1 MRILLCDDHPI
12 VIMSLAELFIAHG
25 HEVVAT
31 AAHPE
36 ELEELVAAH
45 SPDVCVSDLLFDGQQ
60 DAAAALSA
68 IEEIAKV
75 TDVVVVS
82 GAADATQRT
91 AAMAAG
97 AVAVVSK
104 AAPPADLVALVEGR
118 SDVCAVLPRP
128 AGANPYFLTRRE
140 QQVLQSLIDGD
151 STERMAARL
160 GMRHATARSHVQSV
174 LLKLG
179 VHSRTAA
186 VSVGVRQGLVVLS
199 A

>member
-1 MRILLCDDHPI
+1 MRILICDDHPI

-31 AAHPE
+31 ATSPAE
-36 ELEELVAAH
+36 MVDLVALH
-45 SPDVCVSDLLFDGQQ
+45 HPDVCLSDLLFDGQTG
-60 DAAAALSA
+60 AVAALAA
-68 IEEIAKV
+68 ISDVAKI
-75 TDVVVVS
+75 TDVIVVS
-82 GAADATQRT
+82 GAADALQRE
-91 AAMAAG
+91 AALAAG
-97 AVAVVSK
+97 AIAVVSK
-104 AAPPADLVALVEGR
+104 AAPPPDLVALVEGR
-118 SDVCAVLPRP
+118 SDVCTVADRP

-199 A
+199 V

>member
-12 VIMSLAELFIAHG
+12 VVMSLAELFIAHG
-25 HEVVAT
+25 HDVVAT

-36 ELEELVAAH
+36 EIRELVALH
-45 SPDVCVSDLLFDGQQ
+45 HPDVCVSDLLFDGKQ
-60 DAAAALSA
+60 DAVAALSA
-68 IEEIAKV
+68 IREVAKS

-82 GAADATQRT
+82 GAADASQRK

-104 AAPPADLVALVEGR
+104 AAPPAELVALVEGR
-118 SDVCAVLPRP
+118 SDVCTVVTRP
-128 AGANPYFLTRRE
+128 VGPNPYFLTRRE
-140 QQVLQSLIDGD
+140 KQVLQSLIDGD

-186 VSVGVRQGLVVLS
+186 VSVGVRQGLAVLS